1 MNKKESIKIISNWNE
16 LPLSKFL
23 EIGDIDREMNPV
35 EQQTAIISI
44 LTGIPEDDLMNLP
57 INEYTKLSKKIQ
69 FLYKQ
74 PNPVPSCPERITI
87 NYHRYEVAKEIR
99 KWTTAQYID
108 YQAYAQDTSLNNI
121 PQLLTVALIPVGHK
135 YNDGYDL
142 DEVKDDVLHLDVMTV
157 VNMSAFFLRLLENWL
172 RAILISSS
180 LTERRMRRTMNSRGR
195 KNSKRSSTKDGD
207 GQHRSNG

>member
-1 MNKKESIKIISNWNE
+1 MNKKDTIKIISNWNE

-23 EIGDIDREMNPV
+23 EIGDIDKDMNPV

-44 LTGIPEDDLMNLP
+44 LTDIPEDDLMNMP

-69 FLYKQ
+69 FLYHQ
-74 PNPVPSCPERITI
+74 PNAIPNCPERLTI
-87 NYHRYEVAKEIR
+87 NGHRYEVAKEIR

-142 DEVKDDVLHLDVMTV
+142 NEVIKDIHHLDVMTV
-157 VNMSAFFLRLLENWL
+157 VNMSAFFLRLLSDWL

-180 LTERRMRRTMNSRGR
+180 LTERRMRRITSRR
-195 KNSKRSSTKDGD
+195 ERRSSSRNTTKDGG
-207 GQHRSNG
+207 GQAKSRG

>member
-1 MNKKESIKIISNWNE
+1 MAKKEEIKIISNWNE
-16 LPLSKFL
+16 LPISKFL
-23 EIGDIDREMNPV
+23 EIGDVDKDMNPV

-44 LTGIPEDDLMNLP
+44 LTDIPEDDLMNLP

-69 FLYKQ
+69 FLYHQ
-74 PNPVPSCPERITI
+74 PKAVPSCPERLTI
-87 NYHRYEVAKEIR
+87 NQHRYEIKKDVR

-121 PQLLTVALIPVGHK
+121 PQLLTVALIPIGHK

-142 DEVKDDVLHLDVMTV
+142 EEVVKDIHHLDVMTV

-172 RAILISSS
+172 KAILISSS
-180 LTERRMRRTMNSRGR
+180 LTERRMRRTMSRR
-195 KNSKRSSTKDGD
+195 ERRSSSRNTTKDGG
-207 GQHRSNG
+207 GQAKSDA